1 VIRPARESVT
11 DAKAQRFTWAFLKG
25 RMNDLSRRRL
35 LTAGGSGTALTL
47 AGCLSFGD
55 DDANGDADP
64 PNSDADSVN
73 GDESPTMSQDGSGE
87 FSATVVADVP
97 EEEAQA
103 IQEELQ
109 SRREEIRQQVQD
121 GEIEQ
126 SEAQTQMQE
135 AQASAQ
141 EDRLALLEESV
152 GSIQDHVGG
161 VDDLAVTESAGDSG
175 IVLVGGAA
183 RPILELLGRD
193 RVAGLVSAAQFEE
206 LQQRGP

>member
-1 VIRPARESVT
+1 
-11 DAKAQRFTWAFLKG
+11 
-25 RMNDLSRRRL
+25 MNDLSRRRL

-55 DDANGDADP
+55 DDANGDAEG
-64 PNSDADSVN
+64 DADSVN
-73 GDESPTMSQDGSGE
+73 GDANGDASPTMTQDGSGE

-97 EEEAQA
+97 EEEARA

-109 SRREEIRQQVQD
+109 SRREEIQQQVQD

-152 GSIQDHVGG
+152 GSIQDHAGG
-161 VDDLAVTESAGDSG
+161 VDDLTVTESAGDSG

-183 RPILELLGRD
+183 APILELLGRE
-193 RVAGLVSAAQFEE
+193 RVAGLVSADQFQE

>member
-64 PNSDADSVN
+64 PNS
-73 GDESPTMSQDGSGE
+73 DESPTMSQDGSGE

>member
-55 DDANGDADP
+55 DDANG
-64 PNSDADSVN
+64 DADSVN